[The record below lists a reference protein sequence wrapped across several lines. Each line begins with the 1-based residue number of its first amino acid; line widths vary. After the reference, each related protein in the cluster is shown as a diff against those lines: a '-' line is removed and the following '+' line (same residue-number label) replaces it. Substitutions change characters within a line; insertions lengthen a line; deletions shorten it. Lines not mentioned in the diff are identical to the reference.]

1 MTHAVHLQPIK
12 WPSPHGYP
20 TKRDSLGTSDWCLA
34 LDDVVFVHQ
43 EDSNWPLG
51 ESANLK
57 KKFDEIFSATKYT
70 KVCFLREFGR
80 AL

>member
-1 MTHAVHLQPIK
+1 M
-12 WPSPHGYP
+12 
-20 TKRDSLGTSDWCLA
+20 A